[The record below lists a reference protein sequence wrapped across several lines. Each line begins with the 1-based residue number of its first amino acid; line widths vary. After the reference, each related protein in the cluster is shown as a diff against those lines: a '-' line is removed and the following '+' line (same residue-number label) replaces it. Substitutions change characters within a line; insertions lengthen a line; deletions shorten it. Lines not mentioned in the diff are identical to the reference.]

1 MDAPKASGNR
11 VQEAPDGPLGREAD
25 ALVIG
30 AGIVGLASAVEL
42 ARRGMSV
49 AVVDRASPGSGASFG
64 NAGWLTPSL
73 ASPLA
78 QPGSVRKALKWMLD
92 PESPFYIRPSL
103 DPALLRWLWVFLRSS
118 GRERFER
125 GTRAMV
131 ELCVWSVDAWER
143 EAHAPGVEQGF
154 GFARRGLLM
163 LLESEE
169 SGAKARAHASMTE
182 RLGVEWEWWDEGV
195 VREREPAVIGPT
207 AGGVFFPGDAHCE
220 PHLAVGRLRARAEAL
235 GVRVIENAGVDGF
248 VREGGVIR
256 AAIAGGREIRARELV
271 IASGAWAGRVGETL
285 GLRIPMRGAKGY
297 SVVLPRAE
305 DHPTRSIYLADRKV
319 AVTPHE
325 HALRLAGTL
334 ELVGLDASINERRVG
349 AIVRGA
355 REMLSMAPPGSES
368 RPWAGLR
375 PCLADGMP
383 AIGRAPGFENL
394 WLAIGHQMT
403 GLKCAP
409 GSARLLGD
417 LMLGE
422 RPTFDPAP
430 FDPARCCVP
439 RRG

>member
-1 MDAPKASGNR
+1 MGFD
-11 VQEAPDGPLGREAD
+11 DRESD
-25 ALVIG
+25 VLVIG
-30 AGIVGLASAVEL
+30 AGVIGLASAVEL

-49 AVVDRASPGSGASFG
+49 TVVDRATPGSGASFG

-78 QPGSVRKALKWMLD
+78 QPGSARKALRWMLD

-103 DPALLRWLWVFLRSS
+103 DPALIRWLLVFLRSS
-118 GRERFER
+118 RRDRYER

-143 EAHAPGVEQGF
+143 EAREPGVEEGF

-163 LLESEE
+163 LLESDKSAEH
-169 SGAKARAHASMTE
+169 ARTHAAFTE
-182 RLGVEWEWWDEGV
+182 RLGVEWEWWDEV
-195 VREREPAVIGPT
+195 SVRAREPAVIGPT
-207 AGGVFFPGDAHCE
+207 VGGVFFPGDAHCE
-220 PHLAVGRLRARAEAL
+220 PHLAVRRLRARAESL
-235 GVRVIENAGVDGF
+235 GVRFVVNAGVDGF

-256 AAIAGGREIRARELV
+256 AAIAGDREFRAREYV
-271 IASGAWAGRVGETL
+271 IASGAWAGRLGATL

-297 SVVLPRAE
+297 SVLLPRAQ

-325 HALRLAGTL
+325 GSLRLAGTL
-334 ELVGLDASINERRVG
+334 ELVGLDASINQRRVD

-355 REMLSMAPPGSES
+355 RAMLSISPSGTES

-383 AIGRAPGFENL
+383 AIGRSPGFSNL
-394 WLAIGHQMT
+394 WLSIGHQMT

-409 GSARLLGD
+409 GSACLLGD
-417 LMLGE
+417 LMCGATA
-422 RPTFDPAP
+422 TFDPAP
-430 FDPARCCVP
+430 FDPSG
-439 RRG
+439 RRMGRV

>member
-1 MDAPKASGNR
+1 M
-11 VQEAPDGPLGREAD
+11 
-25 ALVIG
+25 IG
-30 AGIVGLASAVEL
+30 AGIVGLASAAEL
-42 ARRGMSV
+42 ADRGLSV
-49 AVVDRASPGSGASFG
+49 TVVDRATAGSGASHG

-103 DPALLRWLWVFLRSS
+103 DPALLRWLLVFLRSS
-118 GRERFER
+118 GRARFER

-143 EAHAPGVEQGF
+143 EARAPGVEQGF

-182 RLGVEWEWWDEGV
+182 RFGVEWEWWDEAT

-207 AGGVFFPGDAHCE
+207 VGGVFFPGDAHCE
-220 PHLAVGRLRARAEAL
+220 PHLAVRRLRARAETL

-248 VREGGVIR
+248 LREGGRVA
-256 AAIAGGREIRARELV
+256 AAIAGGREIRAREFV
-271 IASGAWAGRVGETL
+271 IASGAWAGVLGETL

-297 SVVLPRAE
+297 SVLLPRAE
-305 DHPTRSIYLADRKV
+305 DHPRRSIYLADRKV

-334 ELVGLDASINERRVG
+334 ELVGLDGSINQRRVD

-355 REMLSMAPPGSES
+355 RAMLSVAPIGTES

-375 PCLADGMP
+375 PCLPDGMP
-383 AIGRAPGFENL
+383 AIGRAPGYENL
-394 WLAIGHQMT
+394 WVSIGHQMT

-417 LMLGE
+417 LMLGA
-422 RPTFDPAP
+422 RPPFDASAFDP
-430 FDPARCCVP
+430 
-439 RRG
+439 RGRLRAGGSTRQGA